1 MAVNSAKLRRF
12 GKIFMILLF
21 FPLACQAQ
29 NRNELGKPFLS
40 VWLSKDYG
48 AEASNWAIVQDDR
61 GVMYFGN
68 TSGILE
74 YDGVSWRLIQF
85 PNRSVCCSL
94 AKDAKNCI
102 YAGGVGDFGY
112 LVPDRI
118 GQMRFVSLLPKVP
131 EEARDIADAFMA
143 VPPQPGWVLAEEENG
158 RVWTLGKEIALGTRQ
173 AEGSYQWRKAPF
185 RRFST
190 QLVSTIYPEDT
201 GVAWFGGNDGLI
213 RYDANVPMSYAA
225 DYPALVRRV
234 AVGEDALIFGGAVG
248 ATGAVAPTMPYAH
261 NNLRFAYSASAYE
274 DASRLQ
280 FQTWLEGFDEQ
291 WSNWNSKT
299 EREYTN
305 LPEGN
310 YHFRVRAK
318 AWGSVKCSWH

>member
-85 PNRSVCCSL
+85 PNRSVYRSL
-94 AKDAKNCI
+94 AKDAKNRI

-112 LVPDRI
+112 LVLDRI
-118 GQMRFVSLLPKVP
+118 GQFPS
-131 EEARDIADAFMA
+131 
-143 VPPQPGWVLAEEENG
+143 
-158 RVWTLGKEIALGTRQ
+158 
-173 AEGSYQWRKAPF
+173 
-185 RRFST
+185 
-190 QLVSTIYPEDT
+190 
-201 GVAWFGGNDGLI
+201 GGHYG
-213 RYDANVPMSYAA
+213 
-225 DYPALVRRV
+225 
-234 AVGEDALIFGGAVG
+234 
-248 ATGAVAPTMPYAH
+248 
-261 NNLRFAYSASAYE
+261 
-274 DASRLQ
+274 
-280 FQTWLEGFDEQ
+280 
-291 WSNWNSKT
+291 
-299 EREYTN
+299 
-305 LPEGN
+305 
-310 YHFRVRAK
+310 
-318 AWGSVKCSWH
+318 AWG